1 MFTPLIAHWLYFLGV
16 TSLDYILKTL
26 VYLMN
31 LASILFM
38 LCYSEQDH
46 QMFLEQNKH
55 DTEHQK
61 ENTYMVSNWRSE
73 KESEGG

>member
-1 MFTPLIAHWLYFLGV
+1 
-16 TSLDYILKTL
+16 
-26 VYLMN
+26 MN

-38 LCYSEQDH
+38 LCYSDQDH